1 MKNFLFIASLAG
13 AGLLV
18 SCNHDQMADAPNV
31 NDQAVVSYTV
41 PVEEALAKL
50 QCSLDAMQTRSSSR
64 TVAGVETLF
73 GSEVVGTRA
82 AGADAPLAYV
92 ANFEEGGYAILGAD
106 LRQDPVVAIV
116 NENSMTPET
125 LAAAKRAM
133 DAGEEVDTPT
143 YVNALVADYLVRSLA
158 ENQPQPRIGSWEI
171 KEHKTPMLI
180 TKWGQNKHYGYGL
193 NPATVAISQIFVYNR
208 KFNRVG
214 FAQLG
219 GYTPNWSALNT
230 AATMVEPTGGCEEEV
245 FKLCQ
250 VVDDTILLNLKG
262 RSTIETVED
271 IIRRSMSSYKMVQIW
286 DVSTSPDDMMS
297 LVSGRIRNM
306 LYLNNIPI
314 YIEGVS
320 STGSRHA
327 WVIDGWQMKEMQGTS
342 MRQYLVYCNFG
353 QDGVGDGLYSFPS
366 FRGYNNS
373 LQFIS
378 YNFGD

>member
-18 SCNHDQMADAPNV
+18 SCNHDRMADAPNV
-31 NDQAVVSYTV
+31 GDQAVVSYTV

-50 QCSLDAMQTRSSSR
+50 QYSLDAMQTRSSSR

-82 AGADAPLAYV
+82 ADADAPLAYV

-214 FAQLG
+214 FLRLG
-219 GYTPNWSALNT
+219 GYTPNWSQLNT

-271 IIRRSMSSYKMVQIW
+271 IIRRSMSSYKMVQMW
-286 DVSTSPDDMMS
+286 DLSTGLDNQMI
-297 LVSGRIRNM
+297 LVTGRIRNM
-306 LYLNNIPI
+306 LYLNNFPI
-314 YIEGVS
+314 YMEGVS
-320 STGSRHA
+320 SSGNRHA
-327 WVIDGWQMKEMQGTS
+327 WVVDGWQKQQMSGSTLS
-342 MRQYLVYCNFG
+342 QYFLYCNFG
-353 QDGVGDGLYSFPS
+353 QDGVGDGLYAFPS
-366 FRGYNNS
+366 FQGYNNS